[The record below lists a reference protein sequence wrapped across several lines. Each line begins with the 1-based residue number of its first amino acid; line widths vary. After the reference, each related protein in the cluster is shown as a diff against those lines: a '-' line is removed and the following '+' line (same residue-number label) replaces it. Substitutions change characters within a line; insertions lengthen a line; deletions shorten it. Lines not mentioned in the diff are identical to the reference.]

1 MFHVEPTP
9 EEAMADEGP
18 EQPHGEPEPL
28 EAANDIAAPLALA
41 QDLVRVA
48 TRKAIQD
55 ATFRQIFESPQT
67 VAAKWSVQ
75 I

>member
-1 MFHVEPTP
+1 MFHIEPTP
-9 EEAMADEGP
+9 EEAMADERP
-18 EQPHGEPEPL
+18 EQPHGEPEPP
-28 EAANDIAAPLALA
+28 EVANDIAAPLALA
-41 QDLVRVA
+41 QDLVRAA

-67 VAAKWSVQ
+67 VAPKWYVQ